1 METWDGAAH
10 AWGEL
15 LGGIASAR
23 RLVGCQTRSAWF
35 RGLEENKYLLL
46 PSIYR
51 TNRTVGQM
59 LRDLEGQLLGRKVP
73 RPYPYYENLSIYYI
87 DNILDRFGKERILPM
102 QFRRSIDDIL
112 VNLRSYTK
120 KAADKSKTPDEL
132 KAIDR
137 LSSLTRANLMGYL
150 PTEIDAYHEFQNRAK
165 LDHLSSWSVLSLM
178 RHRGVPTRLMDWSE
192 SFLVSLYFALQD
204 YRSVLIPK
212 WTQDKTWNLSRPV
225 FEIPTLPAPGMW
237 VLNPFHLAGYS
248 GIDGSIPYPNHPPCP
263 DYYGS
268 LLADKIWPYRSPIP
282 IHASKDDV
290 RIEGQRGNFTIHGHS
305 PDPLDEQIKPSLR
318 RSTVVNVQITPE
330 AAVYGTY
337 FLWQFVNFDEFELM
351 RDLDALVAWCPS
363 GIWDADYCL

>member
-35 RGLEENKYLLL
+35 RGLEDNKYLLL

-165 LDHLSSWSVLSLM
+165 LDHLSSW
-178 RHRGVPTRLMDWSE
+178 
-192 SFLVSLYFALQD
+192 
-204 YRSVLIPK
+204 SVLIPK

-351 RDLDALVAWCPS
+351 RDLDSLGRVVS
-363 GIWDADYCL
+363 QRHLGR

>member
-35 RGLEENKYLLL
+35 RGLEDNKYLLL

-150 PTEIDAYHEFQNRAK
+150 PTEID
-165 LDHLSSWSVLSLM
+165 
-178 RHRGVPTRLMDWSE
+178 GSE

-351 RDLDALVAWCPS
+351 RDLDSLGRVVS
-363 GIWDADYCL
+363 QRHLGR